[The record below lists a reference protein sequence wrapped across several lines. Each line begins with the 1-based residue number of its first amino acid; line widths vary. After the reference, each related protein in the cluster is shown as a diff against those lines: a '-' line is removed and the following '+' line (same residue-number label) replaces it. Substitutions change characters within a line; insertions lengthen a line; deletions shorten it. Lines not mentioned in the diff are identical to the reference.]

1 MKSSERGSEKGCWLP
16 AVDEA
21 LSGMMSNFCPDCLE
35 GWDHS
40 IPINRLDMS
49 WSLSL
54 CPLYMTLNL
63 GCPTSCLISH
73 FVALRLTV
81 SSSDWGDP
89 LEIRLK
95 KAALM
100 DETSSH
106 LQSFLAIPVSSL
118 SRTPSTLLLTYNNC
132 RQSIAADRR
141 RQTDRTMKINTVHYL
156 YCIRLELRLS
166 PNCRGI
172 TSRRQRGQKRAEGL
186 RCKSKN
192 TCNTWGGK
200 TTNNMNI
207 WKCGGEQS
215 PSSGSHFS
223 RWRLHVLLTPVW
235 VFFKHFG
242 GGTMFDGGGVWQNIK
257 KITHVKAVLP
267 VAYPFYSRV
276 ISIDLIWCCTE
287 TNYKLPF
294 FAMPHIQFLKHLTCI
309 IFMLLFCIFNIH
321 RQSNMMAKTL

>member
-1 MKSSERGSEKGCWLP
+1 MSVSIDLLELVNVKHLSAFKGTDWPLWLGLKMKSSEHGSGKSSWLP

-21 LSGMMSNFCPDCLE
+21 SPGMMSNFCPDFLE

-63 GCPTSCLISH
+63 GCATSCLISH

-95 KAALM
+95 EATLM

-106 LQSFLAIPVSSL
+106 LQSFPAIPVSSL
-118 SRTPSTLLLTYNNC
+118 SRTPSALLLTPNNF

-141 RQTDRTMKINTVHYL
+141 RQTDRTMKIYTVHYL
-156 YCIRLELRLS
+156 YCIRLVLRLS
-166 PNCRGI
+166 PNCRRT
-172 TSRRQRGQKRAEGL
+172 TSGRQRRQKRTDGL

-192 TCNTWGGK
+192 TCNTWEK
-200 TTNNMNI
+200 EM
-207 WKCGGEQS
+207 KE
-215 PSSGSHFS
+215 
-223 RWRLHVLLTPVW
+223 
-235 VFFKHFG
+235 
-242 GGTMFDGGGVWQNIK
+242 D
-257 KITHVKAVLP
+257 
-267 VAYPFYSRV
+267 
-276 ISIDLIWCCTE
+276 E
-287 TNYKLPF
+287 
-294 FAMPHIQFLKHLTCI
+294 
-309 IFMLLFCIFNIH
+309 
-321 RQSNMMAKTL
+321 

>member
-1 MKSSERGSEKGCWLP
+1 MKSSDHSSEKGGWLP

-21 LSGMMSNFCPDCLE
+21 LSGMMFSFCPDCLG

-54 CPLYMTLNL
+54 CPLYMTLSL
-63 GCPTSCLISH
+63 GWQTSCLISH

-106 LQSFLAIPVSSL
+106 LQSFRAIPVSSL

-141 RQTDRTMKINTVHYL
+141 TEQW
-156 YCIRLELRLS
+156 
-166 PNCRGI
+166 
-172 TSRRQRGQKRAEGL
+172 
-186 RCKSKN
+186 KSIVSIIYIAYV
-192 TCNTWGGK
+192 W
-200 TTNNMNI
+200 
-207 WKCGGEQS
+207 
-215 PSSGSHFS
+215 SSGCH
-223 RWRLHVLLTPVW
+223 
-235 VFFKHFG
+235 
-242 GGTMFDGGGVWQNIK
+242 
-257 KITHVKAVLP
+257 
-267 VAYPFYSRV
+267 
-276 ISIDLIWCCTE
+276 
-287 TNYKLPF
+287 
-294 FAMPHIQFLKHLTCI
+294 
-309 IFMLLFCIFNIH
+309 
-321 RQSNMMAKTL
+321 QSVEE

>member
-1 MKSSERGSEKGCWLP
+1 MKHWSAFKGTGWPLCIGSGWRWRVPKTFRGKGGWLP

-35 GWDHS
+35 GWNHS

-63 GCPTSCLISH
+63 GCATSCLISH

-118 SRTPSTLLLTYNNC
+118 SRTPSTLLLTYNNF
-132 RQSIAADRR
+132 RRIRVSLRTGADRWTEQWKSILSIVCIAYVWCSGR
-141 RQTDRTMKINTVHYL
+141 RT
-156 YCIRLELRLS
+156 
-166 PNCRGI
+166 
-172 TSRRQRGQKRAEGL
+172 TSGRQRGQKRAEGL
-186 RCKSKN
+186 RYKSKN
-192 TCNTWGGK
+192 TCNTLGK
-200 TTNNMNI
+200 PINNMNF

-215 PSSGSHFS
+215 PSSDSHFS
-223 RWRLHVLLTPVW
+223 RWSLDVLIKPLW
-235 VFFKHFG
+235 VFFKYFG
-242 GGTMFDGGGVWQNIK
+242 PRCVLQNI
-257 KITHVKAVLP
+257 
-267 VAYPFYSRV
+267 
-276 ISIDLIWCCTE
+276 
-287 TNYKLPF
+287 N
-294 FAMPHIQFLKHLTCI
+294 
-309 IFMLLFCIFNIH
+309 
-321 RQSNMMAKTL
+321 